1 VIQISAMPT
10 PRSPPTS
17 ACELDTGIPSS
28 HVATFHK
35 RAARSGLRISAT
47 SSRVFRLARRL
58 TGRRWMKANATAVPP
73 RNTPR
78 KFQIPDQTTA
88 RGAFLDR
95 V

>member
-1 VIQISAMPT
+1 MSAMPT

-17 ACELDTGIPSS
+17 ECELDTGIPSS
-28 HVATFHK
+28 HVATFHA

-47 SSRVFRLARRL
+47 SSLVSRLASRL
-58 TGRRWMKANATAVPP
+58 TGRRWTKAKATAVPP

-78 KFQIPDQTTA
+78 KFHIPDQTTA
-88 RGAFLDR
+88 RGACIDR